1 MHASKADRTHL
12 SISTGEGQAICDAV
26 NVAVSAIAIADLAVV
41 IAVVYKGHRDI
52 EIDSARQRYAM
63 LR

>member
-26 NVAVSAIAIADLAVV
+26 NVAVSAIADLAVV